1 MHLVKLDVDKDFPPN
16 VFQRNRRPVPKKLL
30 LNGVPEA
37 PSKSRRQNKN
47 SVFQFEI
54 TQSLPP
60 SQDDLPKSKG
70 RRPREVGGVD
80 NACLTQFIL
89 ALEQKEKSSWVGSKR
104 GGWHST
110 KKLFKRDEKNLHQL
124 RDIITNCAKKLL
136 DRDITI
142 KSSWANIN
150 RRDHYNVKH
159 CHSGYS
165 LAACYYVNTDVSRD
179 AEGEFVASS
188 GTESIKNAPKPGML
202 LIFPGDMYHEVLK
215 YKGNEPRISIACNI

>member
-1 MHLVKLDVDKDFPPN
+1 MWYCRVAIYEKQPFFVIKTCMYISRMMHLVKLDVDKDFPPN

-70 RRPREVGGVD
+70 SRPREVGGVD

-89 ALEQKEKSSWVGSKR
+89 ALEQKEKSSWVGSKER
-104 GGWHST
+104 GMA
-110 KKLFKRDEKNLHQL
+110 F
-124 RDIITNCAKKLL
+124 
-136 DRDITI
+136 
-142 KSSWANIN
+142 
-150 RRDHYNVKH
+150 Y
-159 CHSGYS
+159 
-165 LAACYYVNTDVSRD
+165 
-179 AEGEFVASS
+179 
-188 GTESIKNAPKPGML
+188 
-202 LIFPGDMYHEVLK
+202 
-215 YKGNEPRISIACNI
+215 